1 MKTQK
6 EEVSRERKS
15 PVLSYILTHPCGSHN
30 SLLSSAVSASLGYC
44 LLGACPMECPV
55 KDGIL
60 YVQHL
65 KFGKKIWR
73 KVWAQL
79 FADSPSGVARLEY
92 FETREGVAAEK
103 ATLRKGECKVIRLSD
118 CVSVERAG
126 EHSSPKDSAPFY
138 LRMMARNYIMAADEP
153 DDWIECVCQLAFQ
166 RTPASSSTIGDTPK
180 LKPPMEENVI
190 YSSWQETCEFP
201 VVVFQTEASS
211 RCHLK
216 GNYLLVTLSECLE
229 LKDSQSGQ
237 TLYTWPYALLRRFGQ
252 DKTVFSFEAGRR
264 CDSGEGLFTFNTIRA
279 AEIYRVVSAAIDHQ
293 KATLLEAE
301 KKPGIL
307 PAQDCMQKVGV
318 WSWPTTTES
327 LEEMQSLYA
336 ETPKGTVETGFPI
349 VHKDSRS
356 VSPEKETSEP
366 PIIYASIGK
375 SLFQPWAEIVPKEHG
390 DQLSDHLY
398 ENLCSR
404 EQHTFAP
411 SSPNFTYRDSL
422 EGRNNDPSPIYDNSP
437 VTRTRSISYSGMSP
451 STEADSS
458 SESQCHHLLLCQATE
473 GRGEGEGEALVN
485 AKPKTRGA
493 GGLKHK
499 LVSLL
504 SRDGGVPKASSRSIS
519 PVDKL

>member
-1 MKTQK
+1 MNMYLRT
-6 EEVSRERKS
+6 VNFSSS
-15 PVLSYILTHPCGSHN
+15 PQNRLTSQDFHEFNMYFSCPCSALLLSIFVRNRFP
-30 SLLSSAVSASLGYC
+30 SLLHLINFRLFLTQILLPCISLTLC
-44 LLGACPMECPV
+44 CSPWLPS
-55 KDGIL
+55 
-60 YVQHL
+60 Q
-65 KFGKKIWR
+65 KIWR

-92 FETREGVAAEK
+92 LETRDGVSAEK

-118 CVSVERAG
+118 CVSVERAS
-126 EHSSPKDSAPFY
+126 EHSSPKDTAPFY

-166 RTPASSSTIGDTPK
+166 RTPASSSTAGDIPK
-180 LKPPMEENVI
+180 LKPQMEENVI

-201 VVVFQTEASS
+201 VVVFHTEASS

-216 GNYLLVTLSECLE
+216 GNYLLVTLSEHLE

-264 CDSGEGLFTFNTIRA
+264 CDSGEGLFTFNTIHA

-301 KKPGIL
+301 KNTGISST
-307 PAQDCMQKVGV
+307 QDSTQKVGV
-318 WSWPTTTES
+318 WSRPTTLES

-336 ETPKGTVETGFPI
+336 ETPKGTVEMEIG
-349 VHKDSRS
+349 
-356 VSPEKETSEP
+356 TSEP
-366 PIIYASIGK
+366 PIIYASIGR
-375 SLFQPWAEIVPKEHG
+375 SFFQPWTETVPKVHEG
-390 DQLSDHLY
+390 QVSDHLY

-404 EQHTFAP
+404 EQRPF
-411 SSPNFTYRDSL
+411 SPNSPNVTYSDSL
-422 EGRNNDPSPIYDNSP
+422 EARNSDPSPIYDNSP
-437 VTRTRSISYSGMSP
+437 VTITGSSSHPGMNP
-451 STEADSS
+451 STEAESS
-458 SESQCHHLLLCQATE
+458 SESQYHHLLLCKATE
-473 GRGEGEGEALVN
+473 DRVEGEGEALVN
-485 AKPKTRGA
+485 NKPKTRGTGA
-493 GGLKHK
+493 LKHK

-504 SRDGGVPKASSRSIS
+504 SRDGGIPKASSKNIS